1 MKISFELKA
10 SKNIDKNI
18 PKYLIEEIN
27 NHIAKHLKLSQNI
40 YGRIDIDINTKQL
53 NIFKEN
59 GINGL
64 LKENKH
70 FDKLIR
76 IKIRRFQEGDIYTFK
91 DLQVR
96 TYKAIS
102 FVKEKHN
109 METIIKPYSL
119 LSLRFLRVSDVEL
132 I

>member
-1 MKISFELKA
+1 M
-10 SKNIDKNI
+10 
-18 PKYLIEEIN
+18 
-27 NHIAKHLKLSQNI
+27 
-40 YGRIDIDINTKQL
+40 
-53 NIFKEN
+53 
-59 GINGL
+59 NGL
-64 LKENKH
+64 LNENKH

-76 IKIRRFQEGDIYTFK
+76 IKIRRFQEGDINTFK
-91 DLQVR
+91 DLQVKVR
-96 TYKAIS
+96 SYKAIS